1 MKPSPFL
8 IVGQALRVF
17 RQLLARAARCTS
29 VLSPLESR
37 QL

>member
-1 MKPSPFL
+1 MKSSPFL
-8 IVGQALRVF
+8 IVGHMLRVF
-17 RQLLARAARCTS
+17 RQLIARAARCTS